1 MPRGI
6 PNQPKAQPPA
16 APVADSAAPMI
27 IIQPGPAGTR
37 LDAYNLALAE
47 IVDELRRALI
57 HLVATNAGVTIT
69 HTIPRDAAVIVQPA
83 PDGSRVLAAAVPP
96 LRVPRDLPKT
106 SKPARNGKASKPH
119 PEPVYEP
126 FNLDDDDL

>member
-96 LRVPRDLPKT
+96 LRVPKDLPKT
-106 SKPARNGKASKPH
+106 SKPARNGARLAKASKPD
-119 PEPVYEP
+119 PEPVY
-126 FNLDDDDL
+126 LDDDDL

>member
-47 IVDELRRALI
+47 IVDELRRSLI
-57 HLVATNAGVTIT
+57 HLVATNAGCTVIS
-69 HTIPRDAAVIVQPA
+69 HDIPRAAAIVAHPSAPPSRNGSGPKPAPARKPLRQPA
-83 PDGSRVLAAAVPP
+83 GHD
-96 LRVPRDLPKT
+96 
-106 SKPARNGKASKPH
+106 
-119 PEPVYEP
+119 
-126 FNLDDDDL
+126 LDDDDAL